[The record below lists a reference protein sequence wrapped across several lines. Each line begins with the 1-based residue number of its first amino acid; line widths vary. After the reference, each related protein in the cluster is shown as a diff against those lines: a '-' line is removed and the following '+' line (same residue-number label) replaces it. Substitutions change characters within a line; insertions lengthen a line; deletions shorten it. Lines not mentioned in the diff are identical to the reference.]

1 MGIAPEKSDHAVLGV
16 DGDTIAICI
25 RDGRGDDRPHRNV
38 FELSDSLQN
47 VAHLPPLNCEL
58 IFVINVLITATS
70 TATEVGALRIDA
82 MRRAFLEIDNFRLG
96 ELLFLTRD
104 LRRDNLSIIGEWNKS
119 SCDNLPAAASPS
131 ESDVFDF

>member
-47 VAHLPPLNCEL
+47 VAHLSPLNCEL
-58 IFVINVLITATS
+58 MFVIDVLITATS

-82 MRRAFLEIDNFRLG
+82 MRRAFLEIDKFRLG
-96 ELLFLTRD
+96 ELLFLLHD
-104 LRRDNLSIIGEWNKS
+104 LRRDHLAVDGKRNKNRFAVFTS
-119 SCDNLPAAASPS
+119 DAFAA
-131 ESDVFDF
+131 ESD

>member
-1 MGIAPEKSDHAVLGV
+1 M
-16 DGDTIAICI
+16 
-25 RDGRGDDRPHRNV
+25 
-38 FELSDSLQN
+38 
-47 VAHLPPLNCEL
+47 
-58 IFVINVLITATS
+58 FVIDVLITATS

-104 LRRDNLSIIGEWNKS
+104 LRRDHLAIDGKRNKNS
-119 SCDNLPAAASPS
+119 LAILAADAFAT